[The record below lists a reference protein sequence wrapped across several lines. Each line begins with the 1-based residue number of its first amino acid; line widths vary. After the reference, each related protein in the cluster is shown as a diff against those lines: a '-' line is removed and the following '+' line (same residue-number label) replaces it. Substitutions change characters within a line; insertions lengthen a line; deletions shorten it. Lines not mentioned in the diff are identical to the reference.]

1 MPSVP
6 APSTRANGDARV
18 RSVALASY
26 IGTTIEWY
34 DFFIYGTAAAL
45 VFGKQFFPTISPL
58 AATLAA
64 FATFSVG
71 FIARPLGGIVMG
83 NFGDRV
89 GRKSMLVVSLL
100 IMGIATL
107 LVGIV
112 IRLRI
117 EESPVFAS
125 VRTVGARVG
134 LPLVEVVR
142 QNPLRVTLGSLAS
155 IAPPTLGY
163 LASVYMLSYATLQLH
178 IPNATMLWAL
188 VAASVVWFAITLV
201 TGMLGDR
208 LGRKRVFL
216 AGAIGGAVFAFPL
229 FWLVQTRMFGLIFLG
244 LAVIIVGGSGMAG
257 PQAALLAGMFKAHI
271 RYSGTSLCYQIGSL
285 I

>member
-100 IMGIATL
+100 IMGIATMLVGFLPGYAAIGVLAPILL
-107 LVGIV
+107 LVL
-112 IRLRI
+112 RLAQG
-117 EESPVFAS
+117 FG
-125 VRTVGARVG
+125 VGG
-134 LPLVEVVR
+134 E
-142 QNPLRVTLGSLAS
+142 
-155 IAPPTLGY
+155 
-163 LASVYMLSYATLQLH
+163 
-178 IPNATMLWAL
+178 W
-188 VAASVVWFAITLV
+188 
-201 TGMLGDR
+201 
-208 LGRKRVFL
+208 
-216 AGAIGGAVFAFPL
+216 GGAVLMAVEHAPPGKRSLYGSFP
-229 FWLVQTRMFGLIFLG
+229 QLG
-244 LAVIIVGGSGMAG
+244 V
-257 PQAALLAGMFKAHI
+257 
-271 RYSGTSLCYQIGSL
+271 
-285 I
+285 